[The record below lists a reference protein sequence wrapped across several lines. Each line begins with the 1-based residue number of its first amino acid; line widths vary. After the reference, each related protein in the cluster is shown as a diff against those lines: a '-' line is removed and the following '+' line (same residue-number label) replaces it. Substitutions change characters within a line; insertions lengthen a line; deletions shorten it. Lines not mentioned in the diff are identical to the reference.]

1 MRSDY
6 EAQLKKNNMT
16 TYLHSLY
23 IDLIADNGERGYRS
37 QGIGAYQ
44 L

>member
-1 MRSDY
+1 MP
-6 EAQLKKNNMT
+6 

-23 IDLIADNGERGYRS
+23 IDLVADNGERGYRS
-37 QGIGAYQ
+37 QGIGAYY